1 MYKIRIF
8 ESSYPDIVEAK
19 LNDFL
24 GTSRSNFIVFF
35 FFFSL
40 ELTEG
45 NREIKYHSVLLI
57 YKEIKDE

>member
-1 MYKIRIF
+1 MYKVRIF
-8 ESSYPDIVEAK
+8 ESSYPEIVEAK

-24 GTSRSNFIVFF
+24 ATSKNKFIDVKYN
-35 FFFSL
+35 SSM